1 MKPTDNLL
9 WTTTFVTALADAG
22 LRAVCIAP
30 GSRSTPLVLAFAAE
44 PRIKIYRH
52 LDERSAAFFALGL
65 ALVADKPVAVLCT
78 SGTAA
83 ANFFPAIIEANM
95 SQIPLLAL
103 TADRPHELRHSGA
116 NQTIDQVKLFGDHV
130 LWAVDLP
137 APVGLLVEDQLPIR
151 NYALTAVR
159 AYQLANGLRKGPVHL
174 NLPFRPPLEPAGS
187 DQYSVGSKQYS
198 VDSRQAS
205 SERPSVHCSEPTART
220 LVELVDK
227 YERGLIVCGPRCP
240 AGDFPEAV
248 VALSRQS
255 GYPLLADPLSG
266 VRFGPW
272 VSDTAVCSSY
282 ETFLQAGLDWP
293 EPELIVRFGA
303 LPVSKWLN
311 SYLSRCRPHC
321 RIHVRENGVW
331 ADDSHLTTDFIQAN
345 ETAVC
350 RQLTNR
356 LPARGETAWLAAVT
370 GAEQTARQSQR
381 EAMAQLPFFDGAL
394 ANEIVAQLPAGGNL
408 FVGNSLPIRHLDQ
421 FGSAQAKLLN
431 IFGIRGASGIDG
443 NVSLGLAVAAA
454 SQQPTVIWLG
464 DITFYHDMNGLLALT
479 HSLQP
484 AGNVTFVISN
494 NHGGGI
500 FRRLPIAQFDP
511 PFTDLF
517 LTPHNLD
524 FGLVADLHGLRYAK
538 IGARAEF
545 GEVLAAAVA
554 DPVPYLLDVVTDGRS
569 DDQIRRQ
576 INAIVKE
583 RLVINN

>member
-1 MKPTDNLL
+1 MKPTGNLL
-9 WTTTFVTALADAG
+9 WTTAFVTALADAG

-44 PRIKIYRH
+44 PRITLYRH

-65 ALVADKPVAVLCT
+65 ALATDRPAAVVCT

-83 ANFFPAIIEANM
+83 ANFLPAIIEANM
-95 SQIPLLAL
+95 SQIPLLAI

-116 NQTIDQVKLFGDHV
+116 NQTIDQVKLFGNHV

-137 APVGLLVEDQLPIR
+137 VPVELVEENELPMR
-151 NYALTAVR
+151 NYALTGVR
-159 AYQLANGLRKGPVHL
+159 AYNLANGLRQGPVHL
-174 NLPFRPPLEPAGS
+174 NMPFRPPLEPAS
-187 DQYSVGSKQYS
+187 SKQYP
-198 VDSRQAS
+198 VS
-205 SERPSVHCSEPTART
+205 SNQVNSEQLVSAERPTVHCSAAAVQA
-220 LVELVDK
+220 LAELIDTH
-227 YERGLIVCGPRCP
+227 ERGLIVCGPRCP
-240 AGDFPEAV
+240 GGDFPDAV
-248 VALSRQS
+248 AALSRQS

-272 VSDTAVCSSY
+272 VSGAAVCSSY
-282 ETFLQAGLDWP
+282 ETFMQARLEWP
-293 EPELIVRFGA
+293 DSELIVRFGA

-311 SYLSRCRPHC
+311 SYLSRCQPRR
-321 RIHVRENGVW
+321 RIHIRENGVW
-331 ADDSHLTTDFIQAN
+331 ADDSHLTTDFIQAH
-345 ETAVC
+345 ETVIC
-350 RQLTNR
+350 RQLTDL

-370 GAEQTARQSQR
+370 STEQTARQSQQ
-381 EAMAQLPFFDGAL
+381 EAIGQSPFFDGAL
-394 ANEIVAQLPAGGNL
+394 AGEIVAGLPAGGNL

-421 FGSAQAKLLN
+421 YGSAQAKPLN

-443 NVSLGLAVAAA
+443 NISAGLAVAAA
-454 SQQPTVIWLG
+454 SQQPTIIWLG
-464 DITFYHDMNGLLALT
+464 DITFYHDMNGLLALS

-484 AGNVTFVISN
+484 PGNITFVISN

-517 LTPHNLD
+517 LTPHDLD
-524 FGLVADLHGLRYAK
+524 FGLVADLYGLRYAK
-538 IGARAEF
+538 ITSDAEF
-545 GEVLAAAVA
+545 GEVLAVAVA
-554 DPVPYLLDVVTDGRS
+554 NPAPYLLDVVTDGRT